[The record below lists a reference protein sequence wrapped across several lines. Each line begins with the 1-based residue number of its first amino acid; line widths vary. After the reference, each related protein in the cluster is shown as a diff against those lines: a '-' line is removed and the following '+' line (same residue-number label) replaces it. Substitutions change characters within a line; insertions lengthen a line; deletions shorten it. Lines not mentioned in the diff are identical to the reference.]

1 MVLKEGTF
9 KRKGF
14 SSTAATNE
22 QNVKIL
28 PNEDAQSQAFIVGKS
43 RKELS
48 KAYLWPSNP
57 RI

>member
-9 KRKGF
+9 KGIAL

-22 QNVKIL
+22 QNIKTL

-43 RKELS
+43 RSELS
-48 KAYLWPSNP
+48 KA
-57 RI
+57 